1 MVTHTS
7 ENMLRQLQI
16 LQIQQTYVIS
26 SPKKLKNRNF
36 SPTLLRNFPLKKS
49 DFLWIF
55 KNVLTAF
62 YYMQKHFTIKGS
74 WPDQLQQKSK
84 LQGTCFEKYMY
95 SNSPNRQVKIY
106 INIFDIFSTHNKFTN
121 LIQHNTATKYTIQ
134 HWSNVRMT
142 NHLELTMLQEFT
154 NIQQI

>member
-1 MVTHTS
+1 
-7 ENMLRQLQI
+7 
-16 LQIQQTYVIS
+16 
-26 SPKKLKNRNF
+26 
-36 SPTLLRNFPLKKS
+36 
-49 DFLWIF
+49 
-55 KNVLTAF
+55 
-62 YYMQKHFTIKGS
+62 MQKHFTIKGS

-134 HWSNVRMT
+134 H
-142 NHLELTMLQEFT
+142 
-154 NIQQI
+154 